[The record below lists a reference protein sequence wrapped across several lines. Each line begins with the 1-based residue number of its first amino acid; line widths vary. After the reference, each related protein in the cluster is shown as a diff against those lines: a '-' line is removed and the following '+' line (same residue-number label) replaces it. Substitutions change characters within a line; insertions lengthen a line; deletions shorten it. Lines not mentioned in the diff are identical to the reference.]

1 MFVSQGVDAALAG
14 VLGLL
19 VGSFLNVVVY
29 RLPRMMYREWLD
41 ESLANLRHDP
51 EAPSLWSLV
60 FGADKD
66 TPKELSSA
74 AGAAARQLKALPPF
88 TLSGPPSRC
97 PRCGT
102 PIRWYQ
108 NVPVVSYLALRGK
121 CAACGNPISPRYPVV
136 EAVTGALFA
145 FCAWKFGVSLQAAFW
160 MAFCAILLC
169 QFLIDLDTQ
178 ILPDTLTYILLWLG
192 LAGAALKLTGVPLVD
207 AVWGAIL
214 GYAVL
219 WVIFQA
225 YKLATGRIG
234 MGHGD
239 FKLLAALGAWLGASY
254 LLPIV
259 LLSSVVGAVLGIALI
274 GLGKIA
280 NRHIAIS
287 FGPFLAATGI
297 LVLLLGPQA
306 VRDWFPF
313 AFAFERL

>member
-1 MFVSQGVDAALAG
+1 MDAGLAG
-14 VLGLL
+14 VFGLL
-19 VGSFLNVVVY
+19 VGSFLNVVIY

-41 ESLANLRHDP
+41 ESLQNLQDAP
-51 EAPSLWSLV
+51 PVPSLWKLV
-60 FGADKD
+60 FGPGQD
-66 TPKELSSA
+66 TPRELE
-74 AGAAARQLKALPPF
+74 AAATAGGKQLQALPPF
-88 TLSGPPSRC
+88 TIIGPASRC

-108 NVPVVSYLALRGK
+108 NVPVVSYLVLRGK
-121 CAACGNPISPRYPVV
+121 CAACGNPISPRYPIV
-136 EAVTGALFA
+136 ELVTGGLFA
-145 FCAWKFGVSLQAAFW
+145 FCVWKFGVSLQAALW
-160 MAFCAILLC
+160 MAFCALLLC

-178 ILPDTLTYILLWLG
+178 LLPDTLTYLLLWLG
-192 LAGAALKLTGVPLVD
+192 LGGAALKLTGIPLAE

-214 GYAVL
+214 GYGVL

-274 GLGKIA
+274 AIGRIA
-280 NRHIAIS
+280 NRHIPIS

-297 LVLLLGPQA
+297 LVLVLGPQA
-306 VRDWFPF
+306 MRDYFPF
-313 AFAFERL
+313 AFALDRL

>member
-1 MFVSQGVDAALAG
+1 MFLSQGADAALAG
-14 VLGLL
+14 VFGLL
-19 VGSFLNVVVY
+19 VGSFLNVVIY

-41 ESLANLRHDP
+41 ESLSNLQRMGA
-51 EAPSLWSLV
+51 APSLWSLV
-60 FGADKD
+60 FGEGKD
-66 TPKELSSA
+66 TPPDLA
-74 AGAAARQLKALPPF
+74 AAARSGGRQLAALPPF
-88 TLSGPPSRC
+88 TLAGPASRC

-136 EAVTGALFA
+136 ELVTAALFA
-145 FCAWKFGVSLQAAFW
+145 FCTWKFGVSLQAALW
-160 MAFCAILLC
+160 MAFSALLLC

-178 ILPDTLTYILLWLG
+178 LLPDVLTYVLLWLG
-192 LAGAALKLTGVPLVD
+192 LGGAALKLTGIPLSE

-214 GYAVL
+214 GYGVL
-219 WVIFQA
+219 WLIFHL
-225 YKLATGRIG
+225 YKLATGRVG

-274 GLGKIA
+274 ALGKIA

-297 LVLLLGPQA
+297 LVLVLGPQA
-306 VRDWFPF
+306 VRDYFPF
-313 AFAFERL
+313 AFALERL